1 MPSSQKIL
9 MKPSLCLLLPSPGSR
24 PLILPLTHFRR
35 TVPVSN
41 TRISFIEHFVRLCSA
56 HQHFFNDFLRFFLD
70 FYFLPSHTDKVMS
83 GARPDNIPH
92 IYIKTTRIIIKR
104 AASDGAVEDRI
115 NTGGTGILICAVRD
129 LALICHAR
137 SREPRLRLHR
147 KIIFMKPT
155 LRLLLPSPPPSPL
168 VLPFTNFRRTV
179 PVSNTPI
186 SLIEQF
192 VSWHF
197 VLADIPLDEVKVP

>member
-1 MPSSQKIL
+1 
-9 MKPSLCLLLPSPGSR
+9 MKPSLRLLLPSPGPR
-24 PLILPLTHFRR
+24 PLILPLTHLRR
-35 TVPVSN
+35 TAPVSN
-41 TRISFIEHFVRLCSA
+41 TRISLIEHFVRLCSA
-56 HQHFFNDFLRFFLD
+56 HQHDFLRLFLD
-70 FYFLPSHTDKVMS
+70 FLPSHGDQLKS
-83 GARPDNIPH
+83 GARPDDIPH
-92 IYIKTTRIIIKR
+92 IYIRTTRIIIKR

-129 LALICHAR
+129 LALICHAC

-155 LRLLLPSPPPSPL
+155 LRLLLPSPPPRSL
-168 VLPFTNFRRTV
+168 ILPFTNFRRAV

-192 VSWHF
+192 VSWDF
-197 VLADIPLDEVKVP
+197 VLADIPFDEVKVP